1 MGTKRR
7 GAMSYSTLIRLGG
20 LAAMVGGALFLVGS
34 FVYLVGHAFLYYLGL
49 LAVALLL
56 VSVGMVGFHLMQR
69 HSYVSNVGSAGFWL
83 VVVGALMVVLGG
95 AVFFTLGKAGDFL
108 QATPSLV
115 WVVLGLL
122 GLVVGSV
129 SLVVGYPLYGVATLQ
144 ARVLP
149 RWCGIAFIAALSA
162 SIALSALWILLAFVA
177 SYEPFLSLS
186 GVSTFMVL
194 GLAWLALGYA
204 LWARR
209 EAPEVRRPRRER

>member
-1 MGTKRR
+1 
-7 GAMSYSTLIRLGG
+7 MSYSTLIRLGG

>member
-1 MGTKRR
+1 MCS
-7 GAMSYSTLIRLGG
+7 AISSSSTSSRT
-20 LAAMVGGALFLVGS
+20 AFTPWRTRASTSS
-34 FVYLVGHAFLYYLGL
+34 FTSCSNSCFFEVKCLP
-49 LAVALLL
+49 
-56 VSVGMVGFHLMQR
+56 S
-69 HSYVSNVGSAGFWL
+69 HSTHNLPDTISAGFWL

>member
-1 MGTKRR
+1 
-7 GAMSYSTLIRLGG
+7 MSYSNLIRFGG
-20 LAAMVGGALFLVGS
+20 LAAMVGGAMFLVGS
-34 FVYLVGHAFLYYLGL
+34 FVYLVRQLFLYYLAL

-56 VSVGMVGFHLMQR
+56 VTVGMVGFHLMQR
-69 HSYVSNVGSAGFWL
+69 HSYVRMGSTGFWS

-122 GLVVGSV
+122 GLVVGLV
-129 SLVVGYPLYGVATLQ
+129 SLVVGYPVYGVATLQ

-149 RWCGIAFIAALSA
+149 RWCGVAFIAALPA
-162 SIALSALWILLAFVA
+162 GLALSALWIVLAFVT
-177 SYEPFLSLS
+177 SYEPFLSFS
-186 GVSTFMVL
+186 GVSTFVVL

-204 LWARR
+204 LWVRR
-209 EAPEVRRPRRER
+209 EAPEVRRPRRVR